1 MPHVARIAC
10 LLLLLTTS
18 AHALMAPEFYRQARA
33 DAPFHVQVAIDKV
46 TPPAAPGNCIV
57 EGKIA
62 EVFRDSGN
70 KLPVGT
76 PVSFSVACHGGGEKV
91 PIGGAK
97 WTDTA
102 ALDQPQIYRGLFDPR
117 RRRIRRRDVELEDRR
132 CAIQDTA
139 IPCRLDLRRLPD
151 FAAEQS
157 ISRKLSN
164 QI

>member
-57 EGKIA
+57 EGKIT
-62 EVFRDSGN
+62 EVFRDAGN

-76 PVSFSVACHGGGEKV
+76 PVSFSVACHGEGEKV

-102 ALDQPQIYRGLFDPR
+102 ALTSAKYIEAYLTPGVDGFAVAMWNSKIIDAPSKTPQFPVD
-117 RRRIRRRDVELEDRR
+117 
-132 CAIQDTA
+132 
-139 IPCRLDLRRLPD
+139 
-151 FAAEQS
+151 
-157 ISRKLSN
+157 
-164 QI
+164 

>member
-10 LLLLLTTS
+10 LLLILTTS
-18 AHALMAPEFYRQARA
+18 ARALMAPEFYRQARA

-62 EVFRDSGN
+62 EVFKDAGN

-76 PVSFSVACHGGGEKV
+76 PVSFSVACHREGEQV

-102 ALDQPQIYRGLFDPR
+102 ALTSAKYIEAYLTPGVDGFAVAMWNSKIIDAPSKTPQYPVD
-117 RRRIRRRDVELEDRR
+117 
-132 CAIQDTA
+132 
-139 IPCRLDLRRLPD
+139 
-151 FAAEQS
+151 
-157 ISRKLSN
+157 
-164 QI
+164 

>member
-1 MPHVARIAC
+1 MPHVARITC

-18 AHALMAPEFYRQARA
+18 ARALMAPEFYRQARA

-62 EVFRDSGN
+62 EVFKDAGN

-76 PVSFSVACHGGGEKV
+76 PVSFSVACHREGEQV

-102 ALDQPQIYRGLFDPR
+102 ALTSAKYIEAYLTPGVDGFAVAMWNSKIIDAPSKTPQYPVD
-117 RRRIRRRDVELEDRR
+117 
-132 CAIQDTA
+132 
-139 IPCRLDLRRLPD
+139 
-151 FAAEQS
+151 
-157 ISRKLSN
+157 
-164 QI
+164 

>member
-18 AHALMAPEFYRQARA
+18 ARALMAPEFYRQARA

-62 EVFRDSGN
+62 EVFKDAGN

-76 PVSFSVACHGGGEKV
+76 PVSFSVACHREGEQV

-102 ALDQPQIYRGLFDPR
+102 ALTSAKYIEAYLTPGVDGFAVAMWNSKIIDAPSKTPQYPVD
-117 RRRIRRRDVELEDRR
+117 
-132 CAIQDTA
+132 
-139 IPCRLDLRRLPD
+139 
-151 FAAEQS
+151 
-157 ISRKLSN
+157 
-164 QI
+164 